1 MPRITT
7 KLHGRYRFENAMRSH
22 TLVVDQPLSSNGTDE
37 GPTPP
42 ELLVTALGTCAGVY
56 AVFFCEKHGISTE
69 GLTVYTDYEKMNNP
83 ARIGKMDITIELPAG
98 IPAELE
104 EAFWHTVHACLI
116 HNTFT
121 TPPEVTMTLAAP
133 VTS

>member
-1 MPRITT
+1 
-7 KLHGRYRFENAMRSH
+7 MRTH
-22 TLVVDQPLSSNGTDE
+22 TLVVDQPQASGGTND

-69 GLTVYTDYEKMNNP
+69 GLTVLTDYEKMNNP

-98 IPAELE
+98 IPDALLE
-104 EAFWHTVHACLI
+104 SFWHTVHACLV

-121 TPPEVTMTLAAP
+121 TPPEINMALAAP
-133 VTS
+133 ASA